1 MNCRKK
7 TSCCLSKILDF
18 FPLFLR
24 APAPKQKTIDKEA
37 IFQLLL
43 HADRRDYEKI
53 CMKYGIS
60 DFRGMLRKLQEM
72 RRDAESEQGEV
83 G

>member
-1 MNCRKK
+1 
-7 TSCCLSKILDF
+7 
-18 FPLFLR
+18 
-24 APAPKQKTIDKEA
+24 
-37 IFQLLL
+37 
-43 HADRRDYEKI
+43 
-53 CMKYGIS
+53 MKYGIS